1 MAKISQNLK
10 KNRKTS
16 IPNSRL
22 FWRGI
27 KKGIAGKE
35 SSTCWLSKM

>member
-22 FWRGI
+22 FWRGR
-27 KKGIAGKE
+27 KKGIAEKE
-35 SSTCWLSKM
+35 SSTC

>member
-10 KNRKTS
+10 KNRKVL

-22 FWRGI
+22 FWRG
-27 KKGIAGKE
+27 
-35 SSTCWLSKM
+35 M

>member
-10 KNRKTS
+10 KNRKTL

-22 FWRGI
+22 FSRDM
-27 KKGIAGKE
+27 KKWIAGKE
-35 SSTCWLSKM
+35 SLAFWL

>member
-10 KNRKTS
+10 KNRKTL

-22 FWRGI
+22 FWRAI
-27 KKGIAGKE
+27 KKRMAGKE
-35 SSTCWLSKM
+35 SFIF